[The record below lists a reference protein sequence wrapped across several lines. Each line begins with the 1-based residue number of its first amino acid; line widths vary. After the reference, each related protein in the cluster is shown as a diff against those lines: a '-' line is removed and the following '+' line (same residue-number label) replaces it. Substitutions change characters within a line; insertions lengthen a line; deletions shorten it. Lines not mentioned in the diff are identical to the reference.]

1 MNKGIV
7 IAIVVIIIGIG
18 TLSVLGIS
26 SNSNDKGSMDEFV
39 NEVSSDEDVKTE
51 PKQFT
56 IELEESVGVS
66 GG

>member
-1 MNKGIV
+1 MNK
-7 IAIVVIIIGIG
+7 VIIIGIVVVVIG
-18 TLSVLGIS
+18 IGALSVLGVS
-26 SNSNDKGSMDEFV
+26 SDNNDKESMDEFV

-56 IELEESVGVS
+56 IELDESVGVS